1 MDRCILYSLII
12 LLLLHK
18 HVVQSQSYD
27 KKTLDGMVLKMLWE
41 KVYAR
46 YDAKTKEMAIRTI
59 RETGD
64 YEHLIQRL
72 MKVKRDKVRKII
84 NLVGEVMIV
93 YMS

>member
-1 MDRCILYSLII
+1 MNTFQ
-12 LLLLHK
+12 
-18 HVVQSQSYD
+18 VQSQSYD

-46 YDAKTKEMAIRTI
+46 YDAKAKEMAIRTI

-64 YEHLIQRL
+64 YEHLIQHL

>member
-1 MDRCILYSLII
+1 
-12 LLLLHK
+12 
-18 HVVQSQSYD
+18 
-27 KKTLDGMVLKMLWE
+27 MVLKMLWE

-46 YDAKTKEMAIRTI
+46 YDAKAKEMAIRTI

-64 YEHLIQRL
+64 YEHLIQHL